1 MFLIAILLLEYILTL
16 LHELTFISENQIDVK
31 KEMTLLSPFAP

>member
-16 LHELTFISENQIDVK
+16 LRGLTFISENHIDV
-31 KEMTLLSPFAP
+31 